1 MSSVEPTISFRDPQF
16 VARIQAKDADA
27 LQTVVRAYLDQIF
40 RAARGAGL
48 NQEQAEDVT
57 QATFMTFIEAADR
70 FEGRSH
76 VRTWLFGILYK
87 KIAETRRRSG
97 REDRMEEIEETVN
110 QRFDTRGEWVRPPRQ
125 ADMDLED
132 AEIRAQIER
141 CLEEAPTRQRMAFV
155 LREISGM
162 SREEICKALEITVTN
177 LGVLLHRV
185 RNLLRECLEKR
196 GVER

>member
-1 MSSVEPTISFRDPQF
+1 
-16 VARIQAKDADA
+16 
-27 LQTVVRAYLDQIF
+27 
-40 RAARGAGL
+40 
-48 NQEQAEDVT
+48 
-57 QATFMTFIEAADR
+57 MTFIEAADR

-87 KIAETRRRSG
+87 KIAEARRQSG
-97 REDRMEEIEETVN
+97 REERMEEIDETTN
-110 QRFDTRGEWVRPPRQ
+110 QIFDARGQWVRPPRQ

-132 AEIRAQIER
+132 AEIRAQIEK

-155 LREISGM
+155 LREISGL

-185 RNLLRECLEKR
+185 RNLLRECLEKH

>member
-1 MSSVEPTISFRDPQF
+1 MSSAEPAVSFREPQF
-16 VARIQAKDADA
+16 VARLQAKDADA
-27 LQTVVRAYLDQIF
+27 LQAVVRAYLDQIY

-48 NQEQAEDVT
+48 NQEQAEDAT
-57 QATFMTFIEAADR
+57 QATFITFLEGADR

-87 KIAETRRRSG
+87 KIAETRRKSG
-97 REDRMEEIEETVN
+97 REERMEEIDETIN
-110 QRFDTRGEWVRPPRQ
+110 QRFDARGQWVRPPRQ

-132 AEIRAQIER
+132 AELRAQIEK
-141 CLEEAPTRQRMAFV
+141 CLEEAPARQRMAFV
-155 LREISGM
+155 LREISGL
-162 SREEICKALEITVTN
+162 SREEICNALEITVTN

-196 GVER
+196 GVKG

>member
-1 MSSVEPTISFRDPQF
+1 MSSAEPTILFRDPQF
-16 VARIQAKDADA
+16 VARIQTKDADA
-27 LQTVVRAYLDQIF
+27 LQAVVRAYLDQIF

-48 NQEQAEDVT
+48 NQEQAEDAT

-87 KIAETRRRSG
+87 KIAEARRRSG
-97 REDRMEEIEETVN
+97 REERMEEIEETVN
-110 QRFDTRGEWVRPPRQ
+110 QRFDARGGWVRPPRQ

-141 CLEEAPTRQRMAFV
+141 CLEDAPTRQRMAFI
-155 LREISGM
+155 LREITGLN
-162 SREEICKALEITVTN
+162 REEICKALEITVTN

-185 RNLLRECLEKR
+185 RNLLRECLEKY